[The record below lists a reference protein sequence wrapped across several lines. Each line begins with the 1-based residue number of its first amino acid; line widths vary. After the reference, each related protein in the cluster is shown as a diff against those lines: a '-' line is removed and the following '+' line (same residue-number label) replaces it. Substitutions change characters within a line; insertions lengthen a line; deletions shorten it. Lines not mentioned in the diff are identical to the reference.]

1 LSSDIGVVL
10 KLLDL
15 STKRFLELYDAVTC
29 VLSLGALRHNWL
41 HGNILA
47 SNSTGM
53 PGYHVTIYIDSELLR
68 EIEEERGDVPRSR
81 FIVKL
86 IRLGLQAMMEEERGR
101 SAGYRYVRRA
111 DRLL

>member
-1 LSSDIGVVL
+1 
-10 KLLDL
+10 
-15 STKRFLELYDAVTC
+15 
-29 VLSLGALRHNWL
+29 
-41 HGNILA
+41 
-47 SNSTGM
+47 M

-86 IRLGLQAMMEEERGR
+86 IRLGLQAMREEEDRRR
-101 SAGYRYVRRA
+101 SPGYRYVRRV